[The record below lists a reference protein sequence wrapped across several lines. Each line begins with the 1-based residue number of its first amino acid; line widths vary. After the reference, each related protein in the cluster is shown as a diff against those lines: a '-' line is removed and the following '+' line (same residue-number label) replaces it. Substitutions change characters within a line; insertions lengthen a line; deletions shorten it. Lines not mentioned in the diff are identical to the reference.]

1 MREEGLHTMLQ
12 SLKNYST
19 EKIISLLLSMA
30 SNSSNENLA
39 RMTYLMELLPK
50 KDYYRERIRWIRQL
64 IRENHPSIEF
74 PRRILRDLHPNQR
87 DKWISNLAVNHLL
100 SGTNKR
106 KAWLDREGYYPPST
120 VVISPTMRCNL
131 SCYGCYAG
139 DYDKA
144 LELSREEID
153 SVLTQMKEMGV
164 YFAVISGGEPFFKE
178 DIFDIFRKHSDMAF
192 LVFTHGGLID
202 ERMVERLI
210 EVGNVMPAF
219 SLEGYEKETDE
230 RRGTG
235 HFRKVMRAMDLLRE
249 AGLSFCG
256 SFTQT
261 SRNTDIITSSQYID
275 MLVEKGCFAVWL
287 FSYVPVGRRPDISLM
302 PTPEQRDLMRRRT
315 MEFRAEKP
323 MIFIDFWNDGPI
335 ISGCIAGGRKY
346 FHINANGDIEP
357 CVFCHFAVDNIRRT
371 TLKEALRSPLFRMIR
386 ERQGRHENLLRPCML
401 IDHPEVGREIFSSGG
416 AYPTHRGAE
425 EIFTGLAE
433 EMDGYARHYAG
444 IADPAWDKE
453 FRGAACREKAL
464 LGGSKS

>member
-1 MREEGLHTMLQ
+1 MLQ

-30 SNSSNENLA
+30 TSSSNENLA
-39 RMTYLMELLPK
+39 RMTYLMELIPK

-74 PRRILRDLHPNQR
+74 PRKILRDLHPNQR

-106 KAWLDREGYYPPST
+106 KAWADREGYYPPST

-139 DYDKA
+139 DYDKS
-144 LELSREEID
+144 LELSRDEID
-153 SVLTQMKEMGV
+153 SILVQMKEMGV
-164 YFAVISGGEPFFKE
+164 YFAVISGGEPFFKD
-178 DIFDIFRKHSDMAF
+178 DIFDIFKKHSDMAF

-230 RRGTG
+230 RRGPG
-235 HFRKVMRAMDLLRE
+235 HFRKVMHAMDLLRE

-261 SRNTDIITSSQYID
+261 SRNTGIITSDQYID
-275 MLVEKGCFAVWL
+275 MLVEKGCFALWL
-287 FSYVPVGRRPDISLM
+287 FSYVPVGRDPDLALM

-315 MEFRAEKP
+315 IDFRAAKP
-323 MIFIDFWNDGPI
+323 MIMVDFWNDGPI

-371 TLKEALRSPLFRMIR
+371 TLREALRSPLFQKIR
-386 ERQGRHENLLRPCML
+386 ERQGKHENLLRPCML
-401 IDHPEVGREIFSSGG
+401 IDHPEIGREIFQSSGV
-416 AYPTHRGAE
+416 YPTHQGAE
-425 EIFTGLAE
+425 EIFTGLCGKMDDYAASYAE
-433 EMDGYARHYAG
+433 
-444 IADPAWDKE
+444 IADKAWEKE
-453 FRGAACREKAL
+453 FCGNDPKGAKLSC
-464 LGGSKS
+464 GNNP

>member
-1 MREEGLHTMLQ
+1 MLQ

-19 EKIISLLLSMA
+19 EKIVSLLLSLA
-30 SNSSNENLA
+30 TNSSNETLA
-39 RMTYLMELLPK
+39 RMTHLMELIPK

-87 DKWISNLAVNHLL
+87 DKWITNLAMNHLL
-100 SGTNKR
+100 IGTNKR
-106 KAWLDREGYYPPST
+106 KAWADREGYYPPST
-120 VVISPTMRCNL
+120 VVISPTMKCNL

-139 DYDKA
+139 DYGKG
-144 LELSREEID
+144 LELSLEEVD

-164 YFAVISGGEPFFKE
+164 YFAVISGGEPFFMQN
-178 DIFDIFRKHSDMAF
+178 IFEIFRKHSDMAF

-202 ERMVERLI
+202 EAMVERLI

-219 SLEGYEKETDE
+219 SLEGYEQETDE
-230 RRGTG
+230 RRGPG

-261 SRNTDIITSSQYID
+261 SRNTPVITDGSFID
-275 MLVEKGCFAVWL
+275 MLLEKGVFALWL
-287 FSYVPVGRRPDISLM
+287 FTYVPVGREPNLELM
-302 PTPEQRDLMRRRT
+302 ATPEQRDLLRT
-315 MEFRAEKP
+315 RVAEFRATKP
-323 MIFIDFWNDGPI
+323 MLFIDFWNDGPI

-371 TLKEALRSPLFRMIR
+371 SLKEALRSPLFQKIR
-386 ERQGRHENLLRPCML
+386 QQQGEHENLLRPCML
-401 IDHPEVGREIFSSGG
+401 IDHPEVGRELFNSEGV
-416 AYPTHRGAE
+416 YPTHEGAAD
-425 EIFTGLAE
+425 IFSGLAGQV
-433 EMDGYARHYAG
+433 DAYAAEYAG
-444 IADPAWDKE
+444 IADPAWERE
-453 FRGAACREKAL
+453 FVDTGRSGKKARNL
-464 LGGSKS
+464 KR